1 MPVQAQSTTA
11 LNSETAVTVSDTNT
25 NTNYALPEPHC
36 DVLAAACEQLSI
48 G

>member
-25 NTNYALPEPHC
+25 NYALPEPHC